1 MTASSAALRMLVAVA
16 VTSLVVCP
24 PAWAQPSAS
33 PTTDTAAGEVSPSSL
48 ARIRNALQ
56 LERDSELTPV
66 VQLGINENLWL
77 QDMQPGLQLPG
88 EVEFL
93 GGVNLFEDPTFV
105 RGPVPSGGPT
115 HTDMLRSMAQR
126 DVTEAGA
133 TDVLG
138 IATAAALAFVPAA
151 IKGIAGWF
159 GGDEEQQTT
168 PPILTPGNEALAVS
182 GTMAA
187 GDVLEAGIQQRG
199 RMVDISL
206 TVTDETPTATA
217 RTLGETFV
225 RLVKSLSEAEP
236 PPGQELG
243 IGEFDYVIRIG
254 TPIVAERS
262 RGRKTSTQDQITW

>member
-93 GGVNLFEDPTFV
+93 GGVNLFEDQY
-105 RGPVPSGGPT
+105 S
-115 HTDMLRSMAQR
+115 
-126 DVTEAGA
+126 
-133 TDVLG
+133 
-138 IATAAALAFVPAA
+138 
-151 IKGIAGWF
+151 
-159 GGDEEQQTT
+159 
-168 PPILTPGNEALAVS
+168 
-182 GTMAA
+182 
-187 GDVLEAGIQQRG
+187 
-199 RMVDISL
+199 
-206 TVTDETPTATA
+206 
-217 RTLGETFV
+217 
-225 RLVKSLSEAEP
+225 
-236 PPGQELG
+236 
-243 IGEFDYVIRIG
+243 
-254 TPIVAERS
+254 
-262 RGRKTSTQDQITW
+262 

>member
-93 GGVNLFEDPTFV
+93 GGVNLFEDPTYV

-138 IATAAALAFVPAA
+138 IATASALAFVPAA